1 MRKFAIN
8 EHIFM
13 KVYICQCSLL
23 WCDREGNRAHIEELL
38 SQAGESGRA
47 QGTAEGRMSSGIEA
61 GDAEVGQESAGIEAG
76 DAEGT
81 EVGQES
87 AGIETGDAEGTEVGQ
102 ESAGIEAGDAEVGQE
117 SAGIE
122 TGGLIVLPEMF
133 STGFI
138 TMPAGEAESD
148 GASLGW
154 MKAIAKKYGCA
165 VAGSVATEDR
175 GLFYN
180 RFYFVKPD
188 GTFVKYDKR
197 HLFSFA
203 GEDRRFTAGSEKV
216 ITEYNGVRFFLQ
228 ICYDLR
234 FPCFS
239 RNILPNPYDAVI
251 YVASWPSPRI
261 GAWDTLLKARAIE
274 NQCYAIGVNRVG
286 KDPSCQYNGH
296 SSIVDPYGN
305 ASASCAE
312 GVEEIV
318 SADLDLDSL
327 QAFRNKFPVLKDADR

>member
-1 MRKFAIN
+1 
-8 EHIFM
+8 M
-13 KVYICQCSLL
+13 KVYICQCNLL

-38 SQAGESGRA
+38 SQAGESGWT
-47 QGTAEGRMSSGIEA
+47 QGTA
-61 GDAEVGQESAGIEAG
+61 
-76 DAEGT
+76 
-81 EVGQES
+81 
-87 AGIETGDAEGTEVGQ
+87 
-102 ESAGIEAGDAEVGQE
+102 E

-138 TMPAGEAESD
+138 TMPAGEAEND
-148 GASLGW
+148 GSSLGW
-154 MKAIAKKYGCA
+154 MKAISKKYGCA
-165 VAGSVATEDR
+165 VAGSVATEDG

-327 QAFRNKFPVLKDADR
+327 QAFRDKFPVLKDADR

>member
-1 MRKFAIN
+1 MFAIN

-13 KVYICQCSLL
+13 KVYICQCNLR

-38 SQAGESGRA
+38 SHAGESGRA

-61 GDAEVGQESAGIEAG
+61 GDAEGTEVGQESAGIEAG

-87 AGIETGDAEGTEVGQ
+87 AGIETGDAEGT
-102 ESAGIEAGDAEVGQE
+102 EVGQE

-165 VAGSVATEDR
+165 VAGSVATEDG

-327 QAFRNKFPVLKDADR
+327 QAFRDKFPVLKDADR

>member
-1 MRKFAIN
+1 
-8 EHIFM
+8 M
-13 KVYICQCSLL
+13 KVYICQCNLR
-23 WCDREGNRAHIEELL
+23 WCDREGNRVHIEELL

-61 GDAEVGQESAGIEAG
+61 GDAEVGQESARIEAG

-102 ESAGIEAGDAEVGQE
+102 ESAGIEA
-117 SAGIE
+117 
-122 TGGLIVLPEMF
+122 GGLIVLPEMF

-327 QAFRNKFPVLKDADR
+327 QAFRDKFPVLKDADR

>member
-1 MRKFAIN
+1 
-8 EHIFM
+8 M
-13 KVYICQCSLL
+13 KVYICQCNLR

-38 SQAGESGRA
+38 SHAGESGRA

-61 GDAEVGQESAGIEAG
+61 GDAEGTEVGQESAGIEAG

-81 EVGQES
+81 
-87 AGIETGDAEGTEVGQ
+87 
-102 ESAGIEAGDAEVGQE
+102 EVGQE

-165 VAGSVATEDR
+165 VAGSVATEDG

-261 GAWDTLLKARAIE
+261 GAWETLLKARAIE

-327 QAFRNKFPVLKDADR
+327 QAFRDKFPMLNDADR

>member
-1 MRKFAIN
+1 
-8 EHIFM
+8 M

-47 QGTAEGRMSSGIEA
+47 QGTAEGRMSF
-61 GDAEVGQESAGIEAG
+61 GIEAG

-87 AGIETGDAEGTEVGQ
+87 AGIETSDAEGTEVGQ
-102 ESAGIEAGDAEVGQE
+102 ESAGIEAGDAEGTEVGQE

-327 QAFRNKFPVLKDADR
+327 QAFRDKFPVLKDADR

>member
-1 MRKFAIN
+1 
-8 EHIFM
+8 M
-13 KVYICQCSLL
+13 KVYICQCNLR

-61 GDAEVGQESAGIEAG
+61 GDAEVGQESAEIEAG

-87 AGIETGDAEGTEVGQ
+87 SGIEAGDAECTEVGQ
-102 ESAGIEAGDAEVGQE
+102 ESAGIEA
-117 SAGIE
+117 
-122 TGGLIVLPEMF
+122 GGLIVLPEMF

-165 VAGSVATEDR
+165 VAGSVATEDG

-327 QAFRNKFPVLKDADR
+327 QAFRDKFPVLEDADR

>member
-1 MRKFAIN
+1 
-8 EHIFM
+8 M
-13 KVYICQCSLL
+13 KVYICQCNLR
-23 WCDREGNRAHIEELL
+23 WCDREGNRVHIEELL

-61 GDAEVGQESAGIEAG
+61 GDAEVGQESARIEAG

-102 ESAGIEAGDAEVGQE
+102 ESAGIEA
-117 SAGIE
+117 
-122 TGGLIVLPEMF
+122 GGLIVLPEMF

-165 VAGSVATEDR
+165 VAGSVATEDG

-228 ICYDLR
+228 VCYDLR

-327 QAFRNKFPVLKDADR
+327 QAFRDKFPVLKDADR

>member
-1 MRKFAIN
+1 
-8 EHIFM
+8 M
-13 KVYICQCSLL
+13 KVYICQCNLR
-23 WCDREGNRAHIEELL
+23 WCDREGNRVHIEELL
-38 SQAGESGRA
+38 SHAGESGRA

-61 GDAEVGQESAGIEAG
+61 SDAECTEVGQESAGIEAG

-81 EVGQES
+81 
-87 AGIETGDAEGTEVGQ
+87 
-102 ESAGIEAGDAEVGQE
+102 EVGQE

-165 VAGSVATEDR
+165 VAGSVATEDG

-327 QAFRNKFPVLKDADR
+327 QAFRDKFPMLNDADR

>member
-1 MRKFAIN
+1 MFAIN

-13 KVYICQCSLL
+13 KVYICQCNLR

-61 GDAEVGQESAGIEAG
+61 SDAECTEVGQESAGIEAG

-87 AGIETGDAEGTEVGQ
+87 SGIEAGDAECTEVGQ
-102 ESAGIEAGDAEVGQE
+102 ESAGIEA
-117 SAGIE
+117 
-122 TGGLIVLPEMF
+122 GGLIVLPEMF

-165 VAGSVATEDR
+165 VAGSVATEDG

-274 NQCYAIGVNRVG
+274 NQCYAIGVNRIG

-327 QAFRNKFPVLKDADR
+327 QAFRDKFPVLEDADR

>member
-1 MRKFAIN
+1 
-8 EHIFM
+8 M
-13 KVYICQCSLL
+13 KVYICQCNLR
-23 WCDREGNRAHIEELL
+23 WCDREGNRVHIEELL

-61 GDAEVGQESAGIEAG
+61 GDAEVGQESARIEAG

-87 AGIETGDAEGTEVGQ
+87 AGIETGDAEGT
-102 ESAGIEAGDAEVGQE
+102 EVGQE

-165 VAGSVATEDR
+165 VAGSVATEDG

-327 QAFRNKFPVLKDADR
+327 QAFRDKFPVLKDADR

>member
-1 MRKFAIN
+1 
-8 EHIFM
+8 M
-13 KVYICQCSLL
+13 KVYICQCNLR

-61 GDAEVGQESAGIEAG
+61 SDAECTEVGQESAGIEAG

-87 AGIETGDAEGTEVGQ
+87 AGIETGDAEGT
-102 ESAGIEAGDAEVGQE
+102 EVGQE

-327 QAFRNKFPVLKDADR
+327 QAFRDKFPVLKDADR

>member
-1 MRKFAIN
+1 
-8 EHIFM
+8 M
-13 KVYICQCSLL
+13 KVYICQCNLR

-61 GDAEVGQESAGIEAG
+61 SDAECTEVGQESAGIEAG

-87 AGIETGDAEGTEVGQ
+87 AGIEA
-102 ESAGIEAGDAEVGQE
+102 
-117 SAGIE
+117 
-122 TGGLIVLPEMF
+122 GGLIVLPEMF

-138 TMPAGEAESD
+138 TMPAGEAEND
-148 GASLGW
+148 GSSLGW
-154 MKAIAKKYGCA
+154 MKAISKKYGCA
-165 VAGSVATEDR
+165 VAGSVATEDG

-305 ASASCAE
+305 VAAICMEGAE
-312 GVEEIV
+312 GIM

-327 QAFRNKFPVLKDADR
+327 QAFRDKFPVLKDADR